1 MSKQAPKCD
10 LCLDAAQDEGASG
23 FEEEALDLMG
33 EDIADHL
40 CEEIETQGEVECSCP
55 CKRAAKR
62 RLRQA
67 AFRKEHQKLSQ
78 HLGGPLHSLPQD
90 EYVQ

>member
-1 MSKQAPKCD
+1 MKVPKCD

-23 FEEEALDLMG
+23 FEEEALDLIG

-55 CKRAAKR
+55 CKPAEKK
-62 RLRQA
+62 RLRERIPEPMTRA
-67 AFRKEHQKLSQ
+67 DYLS
-78 HLGGPLHSLPQD
+78 D
-90 EYVQ
+90 

>member
-1 MSKQAPKCD
+1 MTKPCESCVEAVID
-10 LCLDAAQDEGASG
+10 DGADEDIA
-23 FEEEALDLMG
+23 EEALDLMG

-40 CEEIETQGEVECSCP
+40 CDEIETQGEVECSCP